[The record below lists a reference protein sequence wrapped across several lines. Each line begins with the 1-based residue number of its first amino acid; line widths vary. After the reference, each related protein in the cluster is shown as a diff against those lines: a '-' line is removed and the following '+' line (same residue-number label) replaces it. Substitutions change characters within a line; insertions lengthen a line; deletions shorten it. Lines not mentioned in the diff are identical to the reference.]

1 MKVPVVEDEANGK
14 LGLDQAQVR
23 LLSLDIFRIEAG
35 NDVFKPC
42 AVDLCAIAQAVALD
56 LRAQASSKRVQIKLS
71 AQPQPAY
78 VQAED
83 ALCYSIVANLTKNA
97 IEAAPRPRSRLHVHN
112 LGYLGNP
119 AALGRK
125 SSSIVAYSGNSDPAS
140 QAAQIAQGFDS
151 CLNKPIKREQVHAL
165 VGPW

>member
-1 MKVPVVEDEANGK
+1 MCTGHLTNCEKHRESNLKVPFVEDEANGK

-78 VQAED
+78 VQA
-83 ALCYSIVANLTKNA
+83 
-97 IEAAPRPRSRLHVHN
+97 
-112 LGYLGNP
+112 
-119 AALGRK
+119 
-125 SSSIVAYSGNSDPAS
+125 
-140 QAAQIAQGFDS
+140 
-151 CLNKPIKREQVHAL
+151 
-165 VGPW
+165 

>member
-1 MKVPVVEDEANGK
+1 MKVPVVEDAANGT

-78 VQAED
+78 VQAQD
-83 ALCYSIVANLTKNA
+83 AMCYSIVANLTKNA
-97 IEAAPRPRSRLHVHN
+97 IEAAPGPRSRLHVHN

-125 SSSIVAYSGNSDPAS
+125 SSSIVAYPGNSDPAG
-140 QAAQIAQGFDS
+140 QAAQITQGFDS